1 MVVLRVGEKY
11 GSRKNGERKQRARYM
26 REKNRKRE
34 KTVLEREVSSFFV
47 PNRHSHTDRV
57 RDF

>member
-1 MVVLRVGEKY
+1 MVVLRAGEKY

-26 REKNRKRE
+26 REKNRKER
-34 KTVLEREVSSFFV
+34 TVLEREVSSFFA

>member
-26 REKNRKRE
+26 REKNRKER
-34 KTVLEREVSSFFV
+34 TVLEREVSSFFA
-47 PNRHSHTDRV
+47 PNRHFHIDRV